1 MAVTLRP
8 RTRPS
13 RRAALVALVLAVLAV
28 HGWMTGELADRLV
41 ALQPAQAMPPRIEV
55 AYVRELQLAAPPA
68 VAPVPVAPP
77 AAPPRAKTAVRPAS
91 APEAASLPDH
101 EPEPPSEPVP
111 EPVPAAAPEPAPA
124 SSEAA
129 ASQAA
134 EPVLATAS
142 APEPAASAL
151 PAFEWPVST
160 RLSYK
165 LVGNWRGEVNG
176 DAQVE
181 WVRAGERYQVHLDV
195 TVGLPIAPLFTRRMS
210 SDGELTA
217 AGLAPKRYDR
227 ESKLVFR
234 DRQRATLLFTPD
246 AVTLANGERRE
257 RWPGMQD
264 EASQFVQLVWLFTTH
279 PELLRVGNTIE
290 MPLAL
295 PRNTYRLI
303 YEVVAEEPVQ
313 THFGS
318 VPAFHLIPRRADL
331 RGGDLR
337 VEIWFAP
344 QLRYLPARIRIE
356 QDADVY
362 VDLVLS
368 RRPELAAP

>member
-1 MAVTLRP
+1 MAVTLRR

-77 AAPPRAKTAVRPAS
+77 AAPPRAKTAVRPDS

>member
-1 MAVTLRP
+1 MAVTLRR